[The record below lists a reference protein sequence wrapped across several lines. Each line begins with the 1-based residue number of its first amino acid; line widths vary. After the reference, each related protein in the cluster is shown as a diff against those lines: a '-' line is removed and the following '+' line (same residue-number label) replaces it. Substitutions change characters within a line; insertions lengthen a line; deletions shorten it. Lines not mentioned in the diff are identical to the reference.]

1 MAPDPSISVLY
12 VDDDPALLDLT
23 EQFLESENDALAVT
37 TAKGAPAALDLL
49 EERSFDAVVS
59 DYQMPEMDGL
69 ELLRTLREQRDSDVT
84 FIIFTGRGR
93 EEVAVEAL
101 NLGADR
107 YLQKGGDPTAQ
118 YGVLVQAIEQEVAHH
133 RTRTALERRE
143 QNLRITLESIGDAVI
158 ATDETGAIERMNGVA
173 EDLTGWEREDAVG
186 RPLPEVFDIASQET
200 GEPMESPVEEV
211 LEHGRTVGLANGT
224 VLRTREGDERII
236 ADSASPITD
245 EDDAVV
251 GVVLIFRDVTETY
264 RERDRRRRQREAVVD
279 LSTHEAVVEGRV
291 DEAAALIA
299 ETMVSVLGVARA
311 SVWLFGDDRET
322 MTCLDLFE
330 RDEGVHESGMTLS
343 AEAYPNYFEALIN
356 RRAVAAADAAADP
369 RTAGLTESYL
379 DPEGIESMLDA
390 TVRRGGE
397 VVGVLC
403 AETVGDYREWTE
415 DERRFAGELADQF
428 VLALT
433 NRTRRRRETELRRK
447 TRSARTLFEQSPTAV
462 LELSPDLEI
471 RRWNDRAS
479 ALFGY
484 DAAEA
489 VGRHVAALV
498 PDADEAE
505 VTASWA
511 ERVPRDEP
519 TSFVRR
525 SVTADG
531 TVCRFEWHV
540 RTVVGDDGDPRSVL
554 AFVTPVDDA

>member
-37 TAKGAPAALDLL
+37 TAQGARAALDLL
-49 EERSFDAVVS
+49 DERSFDAVVS

-69 ELLRTLREQRDSDVT
+69 ELLRTLREERDSDVP
-84 FIIFTGRGR
+84 FIVFTGRGR

-118 YGVLVQAIEQEVAHH
+118 YGVLVQAIEQEVEHH

-173 EDLTGWEREDAVG
+173 EDLTGWDREDAVG

-224 VLRTREGDERII
+224 VLRARDGEERVI

-245 EDDAVV
+245 EDEVV

-264 RERDRRRRQREAVVD
+264 RKRDRRRRQREAVVD

-291 DEAAALIA
+291 DEAAAFID
-299 ETMVSVLGVARA
+299 ETMTEVLEAGRS
-311 SVWLFGDDRET
+311 SVWLFDDDRET
-322 MTCLDLFE
+322 MTCLDLYE
-330 RDEGVHESGMTLS
+330 RDDDAHGSGMTLS
-343 AEAYPNYFEALIN
+343 AEAYPNYFEALVTHRSI
-356 RRAVAAADAAADP
+356 AAADAAADP

-379 DPEGIESMLDA
+379 EPEGIESMLDA

-447 TRSARTLFEQSPTAV
+447 TRNARALFEQSPTAV

-479 ALFGY
+479 TLFGY
-484 DAAEA
+484 DADEA
-489 VGRHVAALV
+489 VGRHVGALV

-505 VTASWA
+505 VTASWTD
-511 ERVPRDEP
+511 RVPRDEP

-540 RTVVGDDGDPRSVL
+540 QTVVGDDGDPRSVL

>member
-23 EQFLESENDALAVT
+23 EQFVQSENDAIDVT
-37 TAKGAPAALDLL
+37 TAEGAPAALDLL
-49 EERSFDAVVS
+49 DERTVDAVVS

-69 ELLRTLREQRDSDVT
+69 ELLHTLREERDSDVP

-118 YGVLVQAIEQEVAHH
+118 YGVLVQAIEQEVEHH

-158 ATDETGAIERMNGVA
+158 ATDETGTIERMNGVA
-173 EDLTGWEREDAVG
+173 EDLTGWDREAAVG
-186 RPLPEVFDIASQET
+186 RPLPEVFDIESQET
-200 GEPMESPVEEV
+200 GEPMENPVEEV

-224 VLRTREGDERII
+224 VLRTREGDDRII

-245 EDDAVV
+245 EDGTIV

-264 RERDRRRRQREAVVD
+264 RERERRRRQREAVVD

-291 DEAAALIA
+291 EDAAALIT
-299 ETMVSVLGVARA
+299 ETMAEVLDVDRS
-311 SVWLFGDDRET
+311 SVWLFGDGRET
-322 MTCLDLFE
+322 MTCLDLYE
-330 RDEGVHESGMTLS
+330 RNDDAHVSGMTLS
-343 AEAYPNYFEALIN
+343 AEAYPNYFEALVT
-356 RRAVAAADAAADP
+356 RRAIAAADAAADP
-369 RTAGLTESYL
+369 RTAGLAESYL
-379 DPEGIESMLDA
+379 DPLGIESMLDA

-403 AETVGDYREWTE
+403 AETVDEYREWTE

-433 NRTRRRRETELRRK
+433 NRARRRRETELRRK
-447 TRSARTLFEQSPTAV
+447 TRNADALFEQSPTAV

-471 RRWNDRAS
+471 RRWNDRA
-479 ALFGY
+479 AELFGY
-484 DAAEA
+484 
-489 VGRHVAALV
+489 G
-498 PDADEAE
+498 ADEAVDRHVSFLVADATADE
-505 VTASWA
+505 VADAWTD
-511 ERVPRDEP
+511 RVPTDEP
-519 TSFVRR
+519 ASFVEPT
-525 SVTADG
+525 VTADG
-531 TVCRFEWHV
+531 TVCRHEWHV
-540 RTVVGDDGDPRSVL
+540 RTVVGDDGGPRSIL
-554 AFVTPVDDA
+554 AFVTPADDA